1 MRNVMSSYMDEEEGL
16 TKMGSSIYIFI
27 YLVKK
32 NFQDSRKAVNA
43 DK

>member
-16 TKMGSSIYIFI
+16 TEMGSSIFI